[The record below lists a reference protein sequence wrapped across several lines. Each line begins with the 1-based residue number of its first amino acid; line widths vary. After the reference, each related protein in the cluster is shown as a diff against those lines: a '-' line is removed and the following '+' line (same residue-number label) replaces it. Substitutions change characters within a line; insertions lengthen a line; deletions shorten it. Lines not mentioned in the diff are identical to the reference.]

1 MVLVSG
7 TPTSGAPPYVFGLFD
22 SQKANGAVLACR
34 VPETGHGAGNG
45 GQVER
50 VPETGTGR
58 MSRKLGRF
66 WGWSCYQRARRFCRA
81 GERIK
86 FTGEVLKRNSRRRQ
100 FTLQFLGSL
109 CSHAARN
116 QRALQEPSLQIYQLD
131 PGDVRA
137 VPGTD
142 AAFQRSAAQRP
153 GSSRPVVAKC
163 FKGFHNPNFPK

>member
-1 MVLVSG
+1 MQSRHG
-7 TPTSGAPPYVFGLFD
+7 SSFWHANKRGAAVRFRPLRFPK
-22 SQKANGAVLACR
+22 SQWCR
-34 VPETGHGAGNG
+34 ASVQGAGNG

-58 MSRKLGRF
+58 ISRKLGRF

-86 FTGEVLKRNSRRRQ
+86 HTGEVLKRDSRRRQ
-100 FTLQFLGSL
+100 FTLQFLRSL

-131 PGDVRA
+131 PGDVHA

-153 GSSRPVVAKC
+153 GSSRPVAAKC